1 MKKARFFRRK
11 IMVER
16 NKTFQIMANAVMI
29 ILVVFC
35 MLPLLLLFSSSLNE
49 EHALIVNGYS
59 FLPSKLDFS
68 AYKYILVDSTQLLRG
83 YGISAL
89 VTLIGTTVNLV
100 FTTLFA
106 YPLSRKDLPGKNMI
120 AFFLFFTMLF
130 NGGLV
135 PSYIMWT
142 QNFHI
147 KNTLWALIVPN
158 LLMGAFN
165 VIMMRTYLTSNIPE
179 EVIDAARIDGSG
191 EGGILVRIVVPM
203 SKPIISTLALLVG
216 LGYWNDWLNG
226 LYYINKDTLYS
237 IQVLLNRMLLD
248 TQFLMSSASQG
259 MNIDTSQLPSTGI
272 KMAIAVMGILPVLI
286 VYPFLQKYL
295 VQGITI
301 GAVKG

>member
-1 MKKARFFRRK
+1 
-11 IMVER
+11 MVER

-120 AFFLFFTMLF
+120 ALFPVF
-130 NGGLV
+130 
-135 PSYIMWT
+135 Y
-142 QNFHI
+142 H
-147 KNTLWALIVPN
+147 
-158 LLMGAFN
+158 
-165 VIMMRTYLTSNIPE
+165 
-179 EVIDAARIDGSG
+179 
-191 EGGILVRIVVPM
+191 
-203 SKPIISTLALLVG
+203 
-216 LGYWNDWLNG
+216 
-226 LYYINKDTLYS
+226 
-237 IQVLLNRMLLD
+237 
-248 TQFLMSSASQG
+248 
-259 MNIDTSQLPSTGI
+259 
-272 KMAIAVMGILPVLI
+272 AV
-286 VYPFLQKYL
+286 
-295 VQGITI
+295 
-301 GAVKG
+301 

>member
-1 MKKARFFRRK
+1 
-11 IMVER
+11 MVER
-16 NKTFQIMANAVMI
+16 NKTFQILANGIMVL
-29 ILVVFC
+29 LVIFC
-35 MLPLLLLFSSSLNE
+35 MLPLILLFSSSLNE

-89 VTLIGTTVNLV
+89 VTIVGTIVNLI

-106 YPLSRKDLPGKNMI
+106 YPLSRKDLPGKNII

-147 KNTLWALIVPN
+147 KNTIWALIVPN

-165 VIMMRTYLTSNIPE
+165 VIMMRTYFTGNIPE

-191 EGGILVRIVVPM
+191 ECGILLRIVVPM
-203 SKPIISTLALLVG
+203 AKPIISTLALLVG

-272 KMAIAVMGILPVLI
+272 KMAIAVMGILPILV

>member
-1 MKKARFFRRK
+1 
-11 IMVER
+11 MVER

-191 EGGILVRIVVPM
+191 EVGILVRIVVPM

>member
-1 MKKARFFRRK
+1 
-11 IMVER
+11 
-16 NKTFQIMANAVMI
+16 MI

-248 TQFLMSSASQG
+248 TQFLVSIVCQG
-259 MNIDTSQLPSTGI
+259 MNIDPSQLPSTGI

-286 VYPFLQKYL
+286 VYPLSQKYL
-295 VQGITI
+295 FQ
-301 GAVKG
+301 

>member
-1 MKKARFFRRK
+1 
-11 IMVER
+11 MVER
-16 NKTFQIMANAVMI
+16 NKTFQILANGIMVL
-29 ILVVFC
+29 LVIFC
-35 MLPLLLLFSSSLNE
+35 MLPLILLFSSSLNE

-89 VTLIGTTVNLV
+89 VTIVGTIVNLI

-106 YPLSRKDLPGKNMI
+106 YPLSRKDLPGKNII

-147 KNTLWALIVPN
+147 KNTIWALIVPN

-165 VIMMRTYLTSNIPE
+165 VIMMRTYFTGNIPE

-191 EGGILVRIVVPM
+191 EGGILLRIVVPM
-203 SKPIISTLALLVG
+203 AKPIISTLALLVG
-216 LGYWNDWLNG
+216 WV
-226 LYYINKDTLYS
+226 I
-237 IQVLLNRMLLD
+237 
-248 TQFLMSSASQG
+248 G
-259 MNIDTSQLPSTGI
+259 MTG
-272 KMAIAVMGILPVLI
+272 
-286 VYPFLQKYL
+286 
-295 VQGITI
+295 
-301 GAVKG
+301 

>member
-1 MKKARFFRRK
+1 
-11 IMVER
+11 MVER

-120 AFFLFFTMLF
+120 AFSCFL
-130 NGGLV
+130 
-135 PSYIMWT
+135 PCC
-142 QNFHI
+142 
-147 KNTLWALIVPN
+147 
-158 LLMGAFN
+158 LMAVLSLPISCGR
-165 VIMMRTYLTSNIPE
+165 RTF
-179 EVIDAARIDGSG
+179 
-191 EGGILVRIVVPM
+191 ILKIRCGP
-203 SKPIISTLALLVG
+203 
-216 LGYWNDWLNG
+216 
-226 LYYINKDTLYS
+226 
-237 IQVLLNRMLLD
+237 
-248 TQFLMSSASQG
+248 
-259 MNIDTSQLPSTGI
+259 
-272 KMAIAVMGILPVLI
+272 
-286 VYPFLQKYL
+286 
-295 VQGITI
+295 
-301 GAVKG
+301 